1 MAHPK
6 VRARKTL
13 PLTLVLGLLTWSCSM
28 LDFTGSWSRLSV
40 RQQGEVVRLA
50 FPRAN
55 PGGAAEKLRLAK
67 IEKEQESA
75 LAKQKEEEEDL
86 DGTTG
91 EKVQAASILTTY
103 ALFFIIPLTL
113 FTVVLLGIWTP
124 GTEIDRGIPA
134 DSPNRSMGAIA
145 RYDEQM
151 DQLRKQMEEKA
162 LEEKEY

>member
-1 MAHPK
+1 MA
-6 VRARKTL
+6 RAKAAVKAL
-13 PLTLVLGLLTWSCSM
+13 PLALLGLLLWSCCN
-28 LDFTGSWSRLSV
+28 LVAFTAFRLPMANP
-40 RQQGEVVRLA
+40 RGAVVRRA

-67 IEKEQESA
+67 VEQEETA
-75 LAKQKEEEEDL
+75 LAKQKQEEEDVE
-86 DGTTG
+86 GTLE
-91 EKVQAASILTTY
+91 EKVQAGGILTTY

-134 DSPNRSMGAIA
+134 DSPNRSMGAIS

-151 DQLRKQMEEKA
+151 DQLRKQQDEKEA
-162 LEEKEY
+162 QEKEY